1 MPNEEVNISGISEA
15 TPNEAAAVA
24 LLDTIEELRGN
35 VGQLLKGVRVGIS
48 ISDSPELAALGFGKA
63 HQEDASVEFARYLL
77 ANGATLLYGGDLRK
91 DGYTELFFAL
101 ANHYNVDRKLPPLV
115 HSYLAWPLHLDL
127 TTKRQ
132 AEFIKQVQFHPI
144 GLPDDLDLDPMQFIR
159 PDTVPHRY
167 AWARAL
173 TKMREELEEK
183 AHAHIILGGPETTY
197 SGALPG
203 LLEEA
208 LLSLRLDKP
217 TYLIGA
223 FGGAAQGIIES
234 LRTPESRRFAD
245 LPAKLPALTQ
255 EFMTAYNEKH
265 LDKPLDFDDIQE
277 FLGSYSLTR
286 LSQNNGL
293 DIEENERLFKTSHLM
308 EMIYLVLTGLARVTR
323 RKQLGS
329 ESR

>member
-1 MPNEEVNISGISEA
+1 MSSEEVNISGISET
-15 TPNEAAAVA
+15 TPNESAAVA
-24 LLDTIEELRGN
+24 LLDTLEELRGN
-35 VGQLLKGVRVGIS
+35 LGQLLKGVQVGIS
-48 ISDSPELAALGFGKA
+48 ISDSPELGALGFGKT

-101 ANHYNVDRKLPPLV
+101 ANHYNLERKLPPLV

-132 AEFIKQVQFHPI
+132 AEFIKQVKFHTI
-144 GLPDDLDLDPMQFIR
+144 GLPDELSLDPTQFIR

-167 AWARAL
+167 AWARSL
-173 TKMREELEEK
+173 TKMREELEQQ
-183 AHAHIILGGPETTY
+183 AHAHIILGGSETTY

-208 LLSLRLDKP
+208 LLSLKLDKP

-234 LRTPESRRFAD
+234 LREPNSRRFAD
-245 LPAKLPALTQ
+245 LPAKLPLLTQ
-255 EFMTAYNEKH
+255 EFTTDYNAKH
-265 LDKPLDFDDIQE
+265 PVTPLDFEAIQQ
-277 FLGSYSLTR
+277 FLGSYSLAR

-293 DIEENERLFKTSHLM
+293 DLEENERLFKTSHLM

-323 RKQLGS
+323 KKQLGN
-329 ESR
+329 